1 MLDLEMLYVER
12 VLMIFILLIVINV
25 GSVWLH
31 RYGNENVR
39 RALATYE
46 LHSGYLIENSPLMK
60 KRRKQLEEWRGML
73 VLVFLYAIF
82 TGLLLGYMGG
92 DFVADTLKGML
103 FMGILAFV
111 IFTGFGLLQMTFSL
125 LDAKCPFLSDVIP
138 SARLTLI
145 TLSKQINS
153 QHIHGAVIRD
163 EDMVK
168 KLIEANP
175 IIDELCRLNA
185 LREGIEGKA
194 DTEARKQTLTELEE
208 LIDAKNA
215 ELMPFVEYV
224 FASVG
229 AVNPLDEAESDFNK
243 VAKEI
248 ALAKGKFE
256 LTNQGEGEMK

>member
-1 MLDLEMLYVER
+1 MMDLEMLYVER
-12 VLMIFILLIVINV
+12 VLIIFISLVVVNIGI
-25 GSVWLH
+25 VWLH
-31 RYGNENVR
+31 RYGNENVK

-60 KRRKQLEEWRGML
+60 KRREQFDEWRGML
-73 VLVFLYAIF
+73 LFVFLYAILS
-82 TGLLLGYMGG
+82 GILLGYMGE

-103 FMGILAFV
+103 VMGILAFG

-125 LDAKCPFLSDVIP
+125 LDAKNPFLSDVIP

-153 QHIHGAVIRD
+153 QYMHGAVIRD

-175 IIDELCRLNA
+175 IIDELCRLNK
-185 LREGIEGKA
+185 LREGISGKA
-194 DTEARKQTLTELEE
+194 DTDARKQTLAELEE
-208 LIDAKNA
+208 LIDTKNA
-215 ELMPFVEYV
+215 ELMPFVDIV

-229 AVNPLDEAESDFNK
+229 AVNPLVEAESSFNE
-243 VAKEI
+243 VEKEI
-248 ALAKGKFE
+248 ALTKERVE
-256 LTNQGEGEMK
+256 LTKGERVK